1 MPIKKIFKKQKK
13 KLIVFFSQARHGT
26 CGYGTSGRDTCIGRG
41 LS

>member
-1 MPIKKIFKKQKK
+1 MPIKKFLKKEKK
-13 KLIVFFSQARHGT
+13 AYFFFSQARHGT